1 MTIIRLIIREA
12 QHAAFNTLLSLGT
25 VTVAVALLV
34 AMVSL
39 SRASVD
45 ATRKAMKQLGF
56 NLLIV
61 PNGTDPA
68 RYQSLDFQGAVMP
81 ESNVHEL
88 AQNSMLATHY
98 VGKLQRT
105 IEIGGQQFVLT
116 GQAAEESAVSRGQK
130 KPMPSAYIVPPGKV
144 FLGAHASR
152 ALEVEIGDTITVLDK
167 EFTVD
172 RVNPDTGII
181 PDDIRIYMDLHEAQA
196 LLGQPGVINAIDAL
210 SCQCPVDAKDLI
222 AAVSKDINE
231 ILPDVKVEPYQSI
244 LLARHHMRVMMDR
257 LAYITLA
264 IVIVGAALAIWALTF
279 QSVRNRRREIGVLR
293 ALGIPGWRIALLFIG
308 KILVYAILGAWI
320 GYIAG
325 FAAAS
330 QINVVDATLKKPTD
344 LLPLL
349 LIATPIFAALFGAGP
364 ILGGLLRNP
373 DDLLREEAP

>member
-1 MTIIRLIIREA
+1 MTIIRLIFREA
-12 QHAAFNTLLSLGT
+12 QHAAFNALLSL
-25 VTVAVALLV
+25 VTVIVAVGLLV

-61 PNGTDPA
+61 PAETDPA
-68 RYQSLDFQGAVMP
+68 RYQSLDFQDAAMP
-81 ESNVHEL
+81 EGHVHQL

-98 VGKLQRT
+98 VGKLQHT
-105 IEIGGQQFVLT
+105 IEIDGQQFVLT
-116 GQAAEESAVSRGQK
+116 GQAAEESAVSRGKK

-152 ALEVEIGDTITVLDK
+152 ALEAETGDTITILGN

-172 RVNPDTGII
+172 RVNPDTGVI
-181 PDDIRIYMDLHEAQA
+181 PDDIRIYMDLHQAQS
-196 LLGQPGVINAIDAL
+196 LLNKPGQINAIDAL
-210 SCQCPVDAKDLI
+210 SCQCPVDEQDLI
-222 AAVSKDINE
+222 AAVSKDITD
-231 ILPDVKVEPYQSI
+231 ILPGVKVEPYQSI
-244 LLARHHMRVMMDR
+244 LLARHNMRVMMDR

-264 IVIVGAALAIWALTF
+264 IVIAGAALAIWGLTF

-293 ALGIPGWRIALLFIG
+293 ALGIPGWRIAILFIG
-308 KILVYAILGAWI
+308 KILICAILGAWL

-330 QINVVDATLKKPTD
+330 QLNVAGAALKKPND

-364 ILGGLLRNP
+364 ILGGLP
-373 DDLLREEAP
+373 